1 MSSRTLLIIINKMIY
16 ITKDNFTWLDVT
28 GRCDDTSIAEALLSI
43 HNLYALFDD
52 ESESLIESMVELKY
66 TLKLGLKVVIPVG
79 FLPRKNLPYSI
90 KDSKTVVK
98 DGYLYARVKDLS
110 AKRVVYV

>member
-1 MSSRTLLIIINKMIY
+1 
-16 ITKDNFTWLDVT
+16 
-28 GRCDDTSIAEALLSI
+28 
-43 HNLYALFDD
+43 
-52 ESESLIESMVELKY
+52 
-66 TLKLGLKVVIPVG
+66 VG

-90 KDSKTVVK
+90 KESKTVVK